1 MILVFK
7 VSFNN
12 YIVWKK
18 EFDAHKERAA
28 VGEESKTTVGKIND
42 ISCMVMLTM
51 STWRYVA
58 INELRLP
65 EKVEGIRDS

>member
-28 VGEESKTTVGKIND
+28 VCEESKTTVGKIND

>member
-18 EFDAHKERAA
+18 EFDTHKERAA
-28 VGEESKTTVGKIND
+28 VCEESKTTVGKIND
-42 ISCMVMLTM
+42 TSCIVMLTM

-65 EKVEGIRDS
+65 EKMEGIRDS